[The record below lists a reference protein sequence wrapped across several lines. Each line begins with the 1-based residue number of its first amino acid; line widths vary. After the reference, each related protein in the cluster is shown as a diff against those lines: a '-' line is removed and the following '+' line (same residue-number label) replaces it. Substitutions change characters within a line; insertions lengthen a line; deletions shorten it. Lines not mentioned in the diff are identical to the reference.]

1 MLRRMGDGSACLW
14 MTSRDPTS
22 SFEYTNFHDV
32 VTPEEEVDT
41 LAAFDALFSKLQDE
55 TGLPAQARYPTSKS
69 LVGFMRDEESDN
81 DGGLG
86 EMDWIP
92 GAWPE

>member
-32 VTPEEEVDT
+32 VTPEEEVDI
-41 LAAFDALFSKLQDE
+41 LVAFDVLFSKL
-55 TGLPAQARYPTSKS
+55 
-69 LVGFMRDEESDN
+69 
-81 DGGLG
+81 
-86 EMDWIP
+86 
-92 GAWPE
+92 